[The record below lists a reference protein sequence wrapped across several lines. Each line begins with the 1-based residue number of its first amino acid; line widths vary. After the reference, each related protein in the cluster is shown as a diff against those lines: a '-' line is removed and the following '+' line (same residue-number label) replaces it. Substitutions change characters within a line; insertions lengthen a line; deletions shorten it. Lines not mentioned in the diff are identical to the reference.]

1 MAILVSQNNGTEAML
16 VFQTNPVGVELFSYV
31 NAFLCGAAGGFPT
44 LTPLEAKALILVP
57 RLICN
62 L

>member
-16 VFQTNPVGVELFSYV
+16 VFQTNLVGVELFSYV
-31 NAFLCGAAGGFPT
+31 NAFLCGAAGAFQPS
-44 LTPLEAKALILVP
+44 L
-57 RLICN
+57 RLRQK